1 MYYQWWVGYQVF
13 KSDTASPPQGW
24 FSVNFL
30 LWLLSVILV
39 IGGIIALTRRQLLYG
54 ILLIIVG
61 LMVGP
66 GGTSIFN

>member
-1 MYYQWWVGYQVF
+1 MYYLYWVGYLVF

-39 IGGIIALTRRQLLYG
+39 ISGVIAITRRQLLYG
-54 ILLIIVG
+54 VLLIIVG

-66 GGTSIFN
+66 GGNSFFK